1 MKKWTRVMYQPN
13 RPLKEGCYVTASKEH
28 IALSREAA
36 AEGMVL
42 LKNEHNLLPLKAGS
56 RIALFGKGSF
66 DYVKEHQIHQLRGK
80 GQNVRKPQQRHKK
93 RHAHHRHQQGLFRVR
108 SHPNVPFPERLRG
121 FFFVLYPEKISL
133 SSSRGAAQ
141 HALYSRPRSFRL
153 KSARHHAMAMP
164 PAMPSAARKVCS
176 PKCSAAGRSLETT
189 AFMQ

>member
-66 DYVKEHQIHQLRGK
+66 DYVKGGGGSGDGTVSYVHNLYDGFQMLHDAVSLYDPTHNRELADY
-80 GQNVRKPQQRHKK
+80 N
-93 RHAHHRHQQGLFRVR
+93 
-108 SHPNVPFPERLRG
+108 NERLG
-121 FFFVLYPEKISL
+121 VTPAQEKAMKTGSMFGWDVP
-133 SSSRGAAQ
+133 GAN
-141 HALYSRPRSFRL
+141 P
-153 KSARHHAMAMP
+153 
-164 PAMPSAARKVCS
+164 KVYEQNGM
-176 PKCSAAGRSLETT
+176 KMGGMTLG
-189 AFMQ
+189 